1 MQGTLRTCFACF
13 ACSKFYTMLSLDFCC
28 RKREYHM
35 KRLPTFV
42 NTFERKL
49 VSSAGKSSAKSIA
62 NWESSYAEHGA
73 MVDVGA
79 LKGICFGGGDW
90 GRRVVVTMSCC
101 CNKIFCVSAPVP
113 SDMMTTVSLK
123 LTWRCARWRWY
134 IHFSRSLATSGVGGK
149 RSFPSA
155 CKSEFSC
162 LDRMPLLPSGGAGI
176 AADKRCAD
184 ARGVEWGRGIRG
196 VGDSGL

>member
-1 MQGTLRTCFACF
+1 
-13 ACSKFYTMLSLDFCC
+13 
-28 RKREYHM
+28 M

-42 NTFERKL
+42 KTFEKKL
-49 VSSAGKSSAKSIA
+49 ASSAGKSSAKSIA
-62 NWESSYAEHGA
+62 SWESSYAAAAEHGA
-73 MVDVGA
+73 MVVVGA

-90 GRRVVVTMSCC
+90 GRRVVVVWVTMSCC

-149 RSFPSA
+149 RSFPSVY
-155 CKSEFSC
+155 KSECSC
-162 LDRMPLLPSGGAGI
+162 LDRMLLLPSGGAGI
-176 AADKRCAD
+176 AADNRCAD
-184 ARGVEWGRGIRG
+184 ARGVEWGRGIMG
-196 VGDSGL
+196 VGDRGL